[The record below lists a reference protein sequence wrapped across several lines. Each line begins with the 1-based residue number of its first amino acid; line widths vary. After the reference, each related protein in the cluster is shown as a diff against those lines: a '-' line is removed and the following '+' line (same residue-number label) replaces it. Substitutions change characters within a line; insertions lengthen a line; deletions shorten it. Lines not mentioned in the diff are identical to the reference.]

1 MFASLTAQTTA
12 PVLLT
17 AAIAVLEMSVKL
29 DLAAVL
35 LHARFDEYHFS
46 LCDWL
51 RPDLLRQRPCQP
63 ERFLDASL
71 IFGAIYLAMLLVIS
85 VPYLRFYLG

>member
-1 MFASLTAQTTA
+1 M
-12 PVLLT
+12 P
-17 AAIAVLEMSVKL
+17 VKL

-35 LHARFDEYHFS
+35 LHARFDGYHFS

-51 RPDLLRQRPCQP
+51 RPDLLRQRLCQP
-63 ERFLDASL
+63 ERFLDAV
-71 IFGAIYLAMLLVIS
+71 IFGAIYLAMLLVIG